1 MLDDKSSPAFYN
13 GNFMTLSQVSISPMD
28 RGFLF
33 GDSVYE
39 VIPAFHGT
47 LLGEVEHY
55 QRLMNSLASIGLSL
69 PYSIDDLI
77 SISHDLLAQ
86 KSAFAFIYV
95 QVTRGVEAI
104 RKHRFPVTAEPTI
117 LMYSQPVEAAFG
129 LDYQGC
135 HGHFHEDLRWQK
147 CDIKSTSLMG
157 NILAYQQ
164 LYQQGHKNDEA
175 LLVRD
180 GLVVEAPSS
189 NLFMA
194 KDKVI
199 YTPPLNNI
207 LAGVTRDLV
216 IKLIHEV
223 DLELEES
230 APSKAMLLDADE
242 VWLTNSYE
250 ELKPIITIGGNNI
263 GTGKPGP
270 IWQQLF
276 SVYQELKSQELKSQ
290 ELKVRS

>member
-1 MLDDKSSPAFYN
+1 MLDDKSLPAFYN
-13 GNFMTLSQVSISPMD
+13 GDFMTLGQVSISPMD

-39 VIPAFHGT
+39 VIPAFHGK
-47 LLGEVEHY
+47 LLGDLEHF
-55 QRLMNSLASIGLSL
+55 QRLMQSLAKIDLSL
-69 PYSIDDLI
+69 TFSIDDLM
-77 SISHDLLAQ
+77 SICQPLLSDKNACEL
-86 KSAFAFIYV
+86 IYI

-104 RKHRFPVTAEPTI
+104 RKHRFPVTAKPTI
-117 LMYSQPVEAAFG
+117 LIYSQPYDVPFA
-129 LDYQGC
+129 LDYKGSHAYFQ
-135 HGHFHEDLRWQK
+135 EDLRWQK

-164 LYQQGHKNDEA
+164 LYQQGHENDEA

-180 GLVVEAPSS
+180 EFVVEAPSS

-194 KDKVI
+194 KDNVI

-216 IKLIHEV
+216 VKLIHEAG
-223 DLELEES
+223 LELKEVS
-230 APSKAMLLDADE
+230 PSKAMLLNADE
-242 VWLTNSYE
+242 VWLTNSIE
-250 ELKPIITIGGNNI
+250 ELKPIITIEGKNI
-263 GTGKPGP
+263 GSGKPGP

-276 SVYQELKSQELKSQ
+276 NGYQKLKS
-290 ELKVRS
+290 